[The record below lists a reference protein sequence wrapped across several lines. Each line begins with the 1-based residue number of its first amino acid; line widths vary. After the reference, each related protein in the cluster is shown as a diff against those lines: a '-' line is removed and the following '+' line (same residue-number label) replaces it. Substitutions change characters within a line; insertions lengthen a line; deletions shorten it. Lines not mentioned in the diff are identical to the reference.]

1 MSDKYPRVCHMTPDT
16 FRTDAPI
23 GPVPGSLKV
32 VPADAIVIE
41 QGELP
46 VVRVSKSAPDYAFI
60 EGMDKETWIGNASSD
75 EVRAI
80 ALRNLALAEYLSAHP
95 PVDEARV
102 SELLHVIQTHVS
114 ANVTRTG
121 ALSIL
126 RDLEAQGWTKPGVES

>member
-1 MSDKYPRVCHMTPDT
+1 MNDKYPRVFHMTPDT

-41 QGELP
+41 RGDLP
-46 VVRVSKSAPDYAFI
+46 IVADRGTPGFLY
-60 EGMDKETWIGNASSD
+60 IGD
-75 EVRAI
+75 DRRAI
-80 ALRNLALAEYLSAHP
+80 TAETPDRLVDEIRARVALAEYLSAHP

-102 SELLHVIQTHVS
+102 SELHHVIQTHVS

-126 RDLEAQGWTKPGVES
+126 RDLEARGWTKPGVES